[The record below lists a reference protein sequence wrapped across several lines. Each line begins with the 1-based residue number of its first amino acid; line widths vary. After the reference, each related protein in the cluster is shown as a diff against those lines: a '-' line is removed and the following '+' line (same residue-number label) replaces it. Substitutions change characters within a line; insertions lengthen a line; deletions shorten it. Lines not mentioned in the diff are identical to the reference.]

1 MRKKRRNR
9 QIVVAVNGANAVKGI
24 FLFIASLLVIFILS
38 GVLTSLRPEL
48 RPSSNSLYGFADE
61 LPGDVFAHLLR
72 MENHYFASDL
82 SDTES
87 SSFHLSR
94 LSLKLATSINLEDPR
109 SFLGREL
116 PGFSQFD
123 TEILVAGQGTDY
135 TNMPS
140 ESPPPSEVMQEEK
153 EANLAEIE
161 NQQTKK
167 ENTEQEPPK
176 QTTGDRK
183 VVYIYHTHNTESYLP
198 LLKGETNPDMARHS
212 KANVTLVGGMFGK
225 ALEAQGVGA
234 TVDKTDIQA
243 KLNKKGLNY
252 ARSYDESRPVV
263 KEALTKNKNLQYI
276 IDIHRD
282 SKRKKNT
289 TTTIKGKNYA
299 RLAFVVGKKTANFE
313 ENYKLA
319 SELHKLMEK
328 KYPGLSTGVFSKG
341 SPGDNG
347 VYNQDLNDRALLL
360 EFGGVDNNLEE
371 LQHTAD
377 ATADVFSELYWDAE
391 KVNADSGDKKK
402 Q

>member
-289 TTTIKGKNYA
+289 TTTIKGKSYA

-377 ATADVFSELYWDAE
+377 ATADVFSELFWDAE

>member
-263 KEALTKNKNLQYI
+263 KEALAKNKNLQYI

-289 TTTIKGKNYA
+289 TTTIKGKSYA

-391 KVNADSGDKKK
+391 KVNADSGGKKK

>member
-1 MRKKRRNR
+1 M
-9 QIVVAVNGANAVKGI
+9 
-24 FLFIASLLVIFILS
+24 IFILS

-289 TTTIKGKNYA
+289 TTTIKGKSYA

-377 ATADVFSELYWDAE
+377 ATADVFSELFWDAE

>member
-289 TTTIKGKNYA
+289 TKTIKGKSYA

>member
-243 KLNKKGLNY
+243 KVNKKGLNY

-289 TTTIKGKNYA
+289 TTTIKGKSYA

>member
-9 QIVVAVNGANAVKGI
+9 QIVVAVNGANVVKGI

-263 KEALTKNKNLQYI
+263 KEALTKNSNLQYI

-289 TTTIKGKNYA
+289 TTTIKGKSYA

>member
-161 NQQTKK
+161 NQQTTK

-289 TTTIKGKNYA
+289 TTTIKGKSYA

>member
-289 TTTIKGKNYA
+289 TTTIKGKSYA

-347 VYNQDLNDRALLL
+347 IYNQDLNDRALLL

>member
-289 TTTIKGKNYA
+289 TTTIKGKSYA

-402 Q
+402 H

>member
-289 TTTIKGKNYA
+289 TTTIKGKSYA

>member
-72 MENHYFASDL
+72 MENHYLASDL

-289 TTTIKGKNYA
+289 TTTIKGKSYA

>member
-1 MRKKRRNR
+1 M
-9 QIVVAVNGANAVKGI
+9 
-24 FLFIASLLVIFILS
+24 FIASLLVIFILS

-167 ENTEQEPPK
+167 K
-176 QTTGDRK
+176 
-183 VVYIYHTHNTESYLP
+183 
-198 LLKGETNPDMARHS
+198 
-212 KANVTLVGGMFGK
+212 
-225 ALEAQGVGA
+225 
-234 TVDKTDIQA
+234 IQ
-243 KLNKKGLNY
+243 
-252 ARSYDESRPVV
+252 
-263 KEALTKNKNLQYI
+263 NKNRRNRQRVIERLFIFTTLI
-276 IDIHRD
+276 IRNPI
-282 SKRKKNT
+282 S
-289 TTTIKGKNYA
+289 
-299 RLAFVVGKKTANFE
+299 LC
-313 ENYKLA
+313 
-319 SELHKLMEK
+319 
-328 KYPGLSTGVFSKG
+328 
-341 SPGDNG
+341 
-347 VYNQDLNDRALLL
+347 
-360 EFGGVDNNLEE
+360 
-371 LQHTAD
+371 
-377 ATADVFSELYWDAE
+377 
-391 KVNADSGDKKK
+391 
-402 Q
+402 

>member
-167 ENTEQEPPK
+167 ENTEQEQPK

-289 TTTIKGKNYA
+289 TTTIKGKSYA

>member
-263 KEALTKNKNLQYI
+263 KEALAKNKNLQYI

-289 TTTIKGKNYA
+289 TTTIKGKSYA

>member
-1 MRKKRRNR
+1 MRNKRRNR
-9 QIVVAVNGANAVKGI
+9 QIVVAVNGGKAVKAI
-24 FLFIASLLVIFILS
+24 FLFIASLIVIFVLS

-48 RPSSNSLYGFADE
+48 RPSSDSFYGIAEE
-61 LPGDVFAHLLR
+61 LPGDMFAHLLR

-82 SDTES
+82 SQTD

-116 PGFSQFD
+116 PGFAQFD
-123 TEILVAGQGTDY
+123 TEILLAGQGTDY
-135 TNMPS
+135 TNMPA
-140 ESPPPSEVMQEEK
+140 ESPPPSKVMEEER

-161 NQQTKK
+161 KQQTQSDHAQKD
-167 ENTEQEPPK
+167 PPK
-176 QTTGDRK
+176 QTTGDKK
-183 VVYIYHTHNTESYLP
+183 VVFIYHTHNTESYLP
-198 LLKGETNPDMARHS
+198 LLKGETDPDMARHS
-212 KANVTLVGGMFGK
+212 KANVTLVGDMFGK
-225 ALEAQGVGA
+225 ALESQGIGA
-234 TVDKTDIQA
+234 TVNKTDIQA

-263 KEALTKNKNLQYI
+263 KDALTSNKNLQYI

-282 SKRKKNT
+282 SRRKKDT
-289 TTTIKGKNYA
+289 TATISGKSYA
-299 RLAFVVGKKTANFE
+299 RVAFVVGKKSKNFE
-313 ENYKLA
+313 ENYKIA

-347 VYNQDLNDRALLL
+347 VYNQDLTDRALLL

-371 LQHTAD
+371 LQRAAD
-377 ATADVFSELYWDAE
+377 AAADVFSEIYWDAE
-391 KVNADSGDKKK
+391 KVNAESGETKK

>member
-82 SDTES
+82 SVTES

-289 TTTIKGKNYA
+289 TTTIKGKSYA

>member
-289 TTTIKGKNYA
+289 TTTIKGKSYA
-299 RLAFVVGKKTANFE
+299 RLAFVVGRKTANFE
-313 ENYKLA
+313 QNYKLA

-377 ATADVFSELYWDAE
+377 ATADVFSELFWDAE

>member
-289 TTTIKGKNYA
+289 TTTIKGKSYA
-299 RLAFVVGKKTANFE
+299 RLAFVVGRKTANFE